1 MAIGKATQSDLAAL
15 YSLVNDAYRG
25 ENSKLGWTTEAHLL
39 DGLRIDSETLLSYL
53 NNPKVILLKYT
64 DNVSGDII
72 GSVYLE
78 IRTPKLY
85 LGMFSVSPLLQGKG
99 VGRSLLIA
107 AETHAHELGCTTLT
121 ITVISTRYELIAW
134 YQRRGFNATGEILPF
149 HEDEKFGIPKNH
161 IELIVMEK
169 KLF

>member
-72 GSVYLE
+72 GSV
-78 IRTPKLY
+78 
-85 LGMFSVSPLLQGKG
+85 
-99 VGRSLLIA
+99 
-107 AETHAHELGCTTLT
+107 
-121 ITVISTRYELIAW
+121 
-134 YQRRGFNATGEILPF
+134 
-149 HEDEKFGIPKNH
+149 
-161 IELIVMEK
+161 
-169 KLF
+169 

>member
-1 MAIGKATQSDLAAL
+1 MAIEIAKQSDLDAL
-15 YSLVNDAYRG
+15 YHLVNEAYRG

-39 DGLRIDSETLLSYL
+39 DGLRIDKETLAGYFL
-53 NNPKVILLKYT
+53 NPNIILFKYT
-64 DNVSGDII
+64 DDVSGDII

-85 LGMFSVSPLLQGKG
+85 LGMFSVSPLLQAKG

-107 AETHAHELGCTTLT
+107 AEAHANKLSCSTLT
-121 ITVISTRYELIAW
+121 ITVISTRTELIAW
-134 YQRRGFNATGEILPF
+134 YQRRGFIPTGELIPF
-149 HEDEKFGIPKNH
+149 HEDEKFGIPKSK

-169 KLF
+169 QL